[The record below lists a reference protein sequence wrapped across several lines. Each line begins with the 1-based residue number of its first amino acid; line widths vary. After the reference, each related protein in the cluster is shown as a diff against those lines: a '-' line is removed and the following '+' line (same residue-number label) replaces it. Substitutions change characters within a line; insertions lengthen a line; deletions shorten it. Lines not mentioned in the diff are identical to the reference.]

1 MTRTRRMMVR
11 AGATHG
17 AASIQLF
24 SKQARYI
31 VTKDSSIFGTKWLN
45 QMASAQV
52 ERGSA
57 RSHLSIVCLGRLLH
71 RLVYHTTPWATVH
84 TNNI

>member
-1 MTRTRRMMVR
+1 MMVR

-31 VTKDSSIFGTKWLN
+31 VTKDSRIFGTKWLN
-45 QMASAQV
+45 QMAEPNGKCPS
-52 ERGSA
+52 
-57 RSHLSIVCLGRLLH
+57 
-71 RLVYHTTPWATVH
+71 
-84 TNNI
+84 